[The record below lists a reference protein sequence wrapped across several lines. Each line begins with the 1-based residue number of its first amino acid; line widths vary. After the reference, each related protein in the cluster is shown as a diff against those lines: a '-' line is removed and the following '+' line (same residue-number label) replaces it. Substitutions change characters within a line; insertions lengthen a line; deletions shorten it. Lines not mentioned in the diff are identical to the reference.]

1 MAGVPSLEGMRE
13 RFREADREVQW
24 WADHQAEFARL
35 YPDQFVAVLNGE
47 VIAVASDLSTLIAAL
62 KEKSI
67 TIQDVWVSFIETDP
81 SRLILA
87 ERSQTRSVVA

>member
-1 MAGVPSLEGMRE
+1 MAGVPSLEGMRA

-24 WADHQAEFARL
+24 WADHQAEFVRL

-47 VIAVASDLSTLIAAL
+47 VMAVASDLSTLIAAL

-81 SRLILA
+81 SRLIL
-87 ERSQTRSVVA
+87 

>member
-1 MAGVPSLEGMRE
+1 MTGIPSLEGMRE

-24 WADHQAEFARL
+24 WAEHQAEFVKL
-35 YPDQFVAVLNGE
+35 YPDQFVAVLRGD
-47 VIAVASDLSTLIAAL
+47 VVVVASDLSTLIAAL
-62 KEKSI
+62 KEKSL
-67 TIQDVWVSFIETDP
+67 TIQDVWASFIETDP